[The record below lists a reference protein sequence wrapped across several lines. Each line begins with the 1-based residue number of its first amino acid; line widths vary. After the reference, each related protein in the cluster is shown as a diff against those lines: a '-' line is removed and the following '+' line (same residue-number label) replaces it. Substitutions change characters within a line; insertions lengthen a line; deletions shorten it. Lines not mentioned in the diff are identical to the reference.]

1 MQSLKSGGGKL
12 SKKSVKTRKKMKY
25 STSKKL
31 NGLIFMLPWLIGFI
45 TFFAIPI
52 KNTILYSFN
61 KVEVGASG
69 GIELTFN
76 GIQNYIDL
84 FKSEVSTMNQ
94 PLQRIFATENINIF
108 TNLPLIVIFSLFL
121 AILANMKF
129 PGRGVVRVIFFLP
142 IVLGLQLIVAWTG
155 NNTGRAMIESASG
168 GMFGAETGAA
178 LLLEYTFLPKQ
189 VIAFLSAVLDNIFQL
204 FTRTGVQTLIF
215 LAGLQ
220 SLSPSYYEVAKIEG
234 ANSYETFW
242 KVTLPSLANV
252 LMFAVIYTMIDL
264 FLNSSITE
272 EIYNFAFAKSKIGI
286 GSALSVVYMLNVLL
300 VLVVVLLFLKAVKVI
315 DKK

>member
-1 MQSLKSGGGKL
+1 M
-12 SKKSVKTRKKMKY
+12 SKNGTGVRKKLKY

-31 NGLIFMLPWLIGFI
+31 NGLIFMLPWIIGFI
-45 TFFAIPI
+45 TFFAVPL

-61 KVEVGASG
+61 KVEVGAAG

-84 FKSEVSTMNQ
+84 FVSEVSTTSQ
-94 PLQRIFATENINIF
+94 PIQRIFVTENASIF

-121 AILANMKF
+121 AILANAKF
-129 PGRGVVRVIFFLP
+129 PGRGIVRVIFFLP
-142 IVLGLQLIVAWTG
+142 IVLGLQLIVEWTG
-155 NNTGRAMIESASG
+155 NSTGRNLIEAASG
-168 GMFGAETGAA
+168 GVFGSQAVADI
-178 LLLEYTFLPKQ
+178 LLEYTFLPKN
-189 VIAFLSAVLDNIFQL
+189 VIEFLAGVLGNIFQL

-220 SLSPSYYEVAKIEG
+220 SISPSHYEVAKLEG

-242 KVTLPSLANV
+242 KVTLPMLSNV
-252 LMFAVIYTMIDL
+252 LLFAVIYTMIDL
-264 FLNSSITE
+264 FLNSSIAE
-272 EIYNFAFAKSKIGI
+272 EVYYFAFSKSKIGV
-286 GSALSVVYMLNVLL
+286 GSALSVVYMVN
-300 VLVVVLLFLKAVKVI
+300 VLVVLVIVLLFLKAVKVI

>member
-1 MQSLKSGGGKL
+1 
-12 SKKSVKTRKKMKY
+12 MKY

-45 TFFAIPI
+45 TFFAVPI

-84 FKSEVSTMNQ
+84 FVSEVSTTSQ
-94 PLQRIFATENINIF
+94 PIQRIFATENISIF

-121 AILANMKF
+121 AILANAKF

-142 IVLGLQLIVAWTG
+142 IVLGLPLIVEWTA
-155 NNTGRAMIESASG
+155 NSTGRMMIESASG
-168 GMFGAETGAA
+168 GMFGAENGAE
-178 LLLEYTFLPKQ
+178 LLLEYTFLPKK
-189 VIAFLSAVLDNIFQL
+189 IIEFLAVVLENIFQL

-220 SLSPSYYEVAKIEG
+220 SISPSHYEVAKIEG
-234 ANSYETFW
+234 ANRYETFW
-242 KVTLPSLANV
+242 KVTLPLLSNV
-252 LMFAVIYTMIDL
+252 LLFAVIYTMIDL
-264 FLNSSITE
+264 FLNSSIAE
-272 EIYNFAFAKSKIGI
+272 EVYNFAFTKSKIGV
-286 GSALSVVYMLNVLL
+286 GSALSVVYMVN
-300 VLVVVLLFLKAVKVI
+300 VLVVLVIVLLFLKAVKVI

>member
-1 MQSLKSGGGKL
+1 M
-12 SKKSVKTRKKMKY
+12 KTKRKMKY

-45 TFFAIPI
+45 TFFAVPI

-84 FKSEVSTMNQ
+84 FVSEVSTTSQ
-94 PLQRIFATENINIF
+94 PIQRIFATENFSIF

-121 AILANMKF
+121 AILANAKF

-142 IVLGLQLIVAWTG
+142 IVLGLPLIVEWTA
-155 NNTGRAMIESASG
+155 NSTGRMMIESASG
-168 GMFGAETGAA
+168 GMFGAENGAE
-178 LLLEYTFLPKQ
+178 LLLEYTFLPKK
-189 VIAFLSAVLDNIFQL
+189 IIEFLAVVLENIFQL

-220 SLSPSYYEVAKIEG
+220 SISPSHYEVAKIEG
-234 ANSYETFW
+234 ANRYETFW
-242 KVTLPSLANV
+242 KVTLPLLSNV
-252 LMFAVIYTMIDL
+252 LLFAVIYTMIDL
-264 FLNSSITE
+264 FLNSSIAE
-272 EIYNFAFAKSKIGI
+272 EVYNFAFTKSKIGV
-286 GSALSVVYMLNVLL
+286 GSALSVVYMVN
-300 VLVVVLLFLKAVKVI
+300 VLVVLVIVLLFLKAVKVI

>member
-1 MQSLKSGGGKL
+1 M
-12 SKKSVKTRKKMKY
+12 KTKRKMKY

-45 TFFAIPI
+45 TFFAVPI

-84 FKSEVSTMNQ
+84 FVSEVSTTSQ
-94 PLQRIFATENINIF
+94 PIQRIFATENISIF

-121 AILANMKF
+121 AILANAKF

-142 IVLGLQLIVAWTG
+142 IVLGLPLIVEWTA
-155 NNTGRAMIESASG
+155 NSTGRMMIESASG
-168 GMFGAETGAA
+168 GMFGAENGAE
-178 LLLEYTFLPKQ
+178 LLLEYTFLPKK
-189 VIAFLSAVLDNIFQL
+189 IIEFLAVVLENIFQL

-220 SLSPSYYEVAKIEG
+220 SISPSHYEVAKIEG
-234 ANSYETFW
+234 ANRYETFW
-242 KVTLPSLANV
+242 KVTLPLLSNV
-252 LMFAVIYTMIDL
+252 LLFAVIYTMIDL
-264 FLNSSITE
+264 FLNSSIAE
-272 EIYNFAFAKSKIGI
+272 EVYNFAFTKSKIGV
-286 GSALSVVYMLNVLL
+286 GSALSVVYMVN
-300 VLVVVLLFLKAVKVI
+300 VLVVLVIVLLFLKAVKVI

>member
-1 MQSLKSGGGKL
+1 M
-12 SKKSVKTRKKMKY
+12 SKKGVKTKRKMKY

-45 TFFAIPI
+45 TFFAVPI

-84 FKSEVSTMNQ
+84 FVSEVSTTSQ
-94 PLQRIFATENINIF
+94 PIQRIFATENISIF

-121 AILANMKF
+121 AILANAKF

-142 IVLGLQLIVAWTG
+142 IVLGLPLIVEWTA
-155 NNTGRAMIESASG
+155 NSTGRMMIESASG
-168 GMFGAETGAA
+168 GMFGAENGAE
-178 LLLEYTFLPKQ
+178 LLLEYTFLPKK
-189 VIAFLSAVLDNIFQL
+189 IIEFLAVVLENIFQL

-220 SLSPSYYEVAKIEG
+220 SISPSHYEVAKIEG
-234 ANSYETFW
+234 ANRYETFW
-242 KVTLPSLANV
+242 KVTLPLLSNV
-252 LMFAVIYTMIDL
+252 LLFAVIYTMIDL
-264 FLNSSITE
+264 FLNSSIAE
-272 EIYNFAFAKSKIGI
+272 EVYNFAFTKSKIGV
-286 GSALSVVYMLNVLL
+286 GSALSVVYMVNVLL
-300 VLVVVLLFLKAVKVI
+300 VLVIVLLFLKAVKVI

>member
-1 MQSLKSGGGKL
+1 M
-12 SKKSVKTRKKMKY
+12 SKKGVKTKRKMKY

-45 TFFAIPI
+45 TFFAVPI

-84 FKSEVSTMNQ
+84 FVSEVSTTSQ
-94 PLQRIFATENINIF
+94 PIQRIFATENISIF

-121 AILANMKF
+121 AILANAKF

-142 IVLGLQLIVAWTG
+142 IVLGLPLIVEWTA
-155 NNTGRAMIESASG
+155 NSTGRMMIESASG
-168 GMFGAETGAA
+168 GMFGAENGAE
-178 LLLEYTFLPKQ
+178 LLLEYTFLPKK
-189 VIAFLSAVLDNIFQL
+189 IIEFLAVVLENIFQL

-220 SLSPSYYEVAKIEG
+220 SISPSHYEVAKIEG
-234 ANSYETFW
+234 ANRYETFW
-242 KVTLPSLANV
+242 KVTLPLLSNV
-252 LMFAVIYTMIDL
+252 LLFAVIYTMIDL
-264 FLNSSITE
+264 FLNSSIAE
-272 EIYNFAFAKSKIGI
+272 EVYNFAFTKSKIGV
-286 GSALSVVYMLNVLL
+286 GSALSVVYMVN
-300 VLVVVLLFLKAVKVI
+300 VLVVLVIVLLFLKAVKVI

>member
-1 MQSLKSGGGKL
+1 
-12 SKKSVKTRKKMKY
+12 MKY

-45 TFFAIPI
+45 TFFAVPI

-84 FKSEVSTMNQ
+84 FVSEVSTTSQ
-94 PLQRIFATENINIF
+94 PIQRIFATENISIF

-121 AILANMKF
+121 AILANAKF

-142 IVLGLQLIVAWTG
+142 IVLGLPLIVEWTA
-155 NNTGRAMIESASG
+155 NSTGRMMIESASG
-168 GMFGAETGAA
+168 GMFGAENGAE
-178 LLLEYTFLPKQ
+178 LLLEYTFLPKK
-189 VIAFLSAVLDNIFQL
+189 IIEFLAVVLENIFQL

-220 SLSPSYYEVAKIEG
+220 SISPSHYEVAKIEG
-234 ANSYETFW
+234 ANRYETFW
-242 KVTLPSLANV
+242 KVTLPLLSNV
-252 LMFAVIYTMIDL
+252 LLFAVIYTMIDL
-264 FLNSSITE
+264 FLNSSIAE
-272 EIYNFAFAKSKIGI
+272 EVYNFAFTKSKIGV
-286 GSALSVVYMLNVLL
+286 GSALSVVYMVNVLL
-300 VLVVVLLFLKAVKVI
+300 VLVIVLLFLKAVKVI

>member
-1 MQSLKSGGGKL
+1 M
-12 SKKSVKTRKKMKY
+12 KTKRKMKF

-45 TFFAIPI
+45 TFFAVPI

-84 FKSEVSTMNQ
+84 FVSEVSTTSQ
-94 PLQRIFATENINIF
+94 PIQRIFATENISIF

-121 AILANMKF
+121 AILANAKF

-142 IVLGLQLIVAWTG
+142 IVLGLPLIVEWTA
-155 NNTGRAMIESASG
+155 NSTGRMMIESASG
-168 GMFGAETGAA
+168 GMFGAKNGAA
-178 LLLEYTFLPKQ
+178 LLLEYTFLPKK
-189 VIAFLSAVLDNIFQL
+189 IIEFLAVVLENIFQL

-220 SLSPSYYEVAKIEG
+220 SISPSHYEVAKIEG
-234 ANSYETFW
+234 ANRYETFW
-242 KVTLPSLANV
+242 KVTLPLLSNV
-252 LMFAVIYTMIDL
+252 LLFAVIYTMIDL
-264 FLNSSITE
+264 FLNSSIAE
-272 EIYNFAFAKSKIGI
+272 EVYNFAFTKSKIGV
-286 GSALSVVYMLNVLL
+286 GSALSVVYMVN
-300 VLVVVLLFLKAVKVI
+300 VLVVLVIVLLFLKAVKVI